1 MAPKQT
7 EPPFVVAQGVVL
19 ALFVVIGIA
28 AAIRFRA
35 DRVPIAGGGIRRN

>member
-19 ALFVVIGIA
+19 ALFVVLGIV
-28 AAIRFRA
+28 AAIRSRA
-35 DRVPIAGGGIRRN
+35 GRVRTAEPG